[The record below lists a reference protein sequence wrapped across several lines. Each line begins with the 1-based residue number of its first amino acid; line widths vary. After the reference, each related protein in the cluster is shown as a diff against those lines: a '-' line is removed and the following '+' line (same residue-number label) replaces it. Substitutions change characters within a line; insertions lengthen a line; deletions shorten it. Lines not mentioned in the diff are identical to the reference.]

1 MSAIKP
7 PKSGDELLELY
18 YLDMR
23 SHLLE
28 TAAALDRIER
38 AGGST
43 QAPRLA
49 RLLQAAEIAVGPGPD
64 RARAMQEFLSEK

>member
-1 MSAIKP
+1 MNAIKP
-7 PKSGDELLELY
+7 PKSGDELLEMY
-18 YLDMR
+18 YLDIR

-28 TAAALDRIER
+28 AAAALDRIER

-49 RLLQAAEIAVGPGPD
+49 RLLKAAEIAIGPGPD
-64 RARAMQEFLSEK
+64 RATRMHEFLSDK